1 MRDFKNYV
9 ERAKKNQD
17 LTSDAKLAQR
27 INITGASLSNM
38 INKKI
43 SPSEETLIKIADL
56 AGISR
61 EEALLDLSIWRA
73 KSEDVKNTWEKIRE
87 LLKIAAMSLAIMIF
101 FSASASAT
109 GLQQETSTTFDLKNV
124 AEYILCQQ
132 TGKKEEDAFLLYCIV
147 FQGFSIFLPV

>member
-27 INITGASLSNM
+27 IKITGASLSNM

-87 LLKIAAMSLAIMIF
+87 LLKIAAMSLIIIIF
-101 FSASASAT
+101 FSTSASAT
-109 GLQQETSTTFDLKNV
+109 ELQQEVSTFDLKNV
-124 AEYILCQQ
+124 VEYILCQQ
-132 TGKKEEDAFLLYCIV
+132 TGKKEEDTFLLYCVV